1 MAMAFIWL
9 LLQKSVSIPL
19 SCIRTFVDFLVH
31 DNIELRKIAEKGI
44 AAFCRI
50 QKPPRIYVEKTLD
63 EILQRPVNIDQCH
76 PGDRDD
82 NLWITINDYKPPKT
96 QKEWEETC
104 FLDKSFHGYYKWPKI
119 IRYPMNKRERYTKEH
134 MSENV
139 AILYEK
145 FIDKNFINKFIQF
158 MVLDEEEE
166 EINFDIHRFRMF
178 KGLFRNFGLALVD
191 SFMDDLYTLIRD
203 KTKT

>member
-1 MAMAFIWL
+1 
-9 LLQKSVSIPL
+9 
-19 SCIRTFVDFLVH
+19 
-31 DNIELRKIAEKGI
+31 
-44 AAFCRI
+44 
-50 QKPPRIYVEKTLD
+50 
-63 EILQRPVNIDQCH
+63 
-76 PGDRDD
+76 
-82 NLWITINDYKPPKT
+82 
-96 QKEWEETC
+96 
-104 FLDKSFHGYYKWPKI
+104 
-119 IRYPMNKRERYTKEH
+119 MNKRERYTKEH

-203 KTKT
+203 KTKTQE